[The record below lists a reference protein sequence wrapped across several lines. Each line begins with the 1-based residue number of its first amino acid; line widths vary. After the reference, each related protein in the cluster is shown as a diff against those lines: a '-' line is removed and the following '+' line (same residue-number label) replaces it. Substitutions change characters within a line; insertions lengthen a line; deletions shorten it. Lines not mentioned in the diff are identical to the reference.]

1 MDSLIKRKNYIQQLE
16 KLKDKHIIK
25 VITGLRRSGKSTL
38 LEVFAQQIID
48 SDIPASRIQQY
59 NFEKPIFPEEYTWR
73 EVYNEIIDK
82 TDKEYMNYI
91 FLDEPQQVAEFEKLV
106 DALYVEKFIDLYIT
120 GSNAYFLSG
129 ELATLLSGR
138 YITIHVLPFSF
149 AEYIESKKNTTL
161 SKYELFNNYLYETS
175 LPQGVLLRNQG
186 ADIQNT
192 YIQDVYNTIA
202 EKDIR
207 QRYNIQNTRSFDN
220 LSKFL
225 MGSIGNIVSPNNISK
240 AMKQDRQEIHHN
252 TVEKYIEYLLNS
264 YIFYQVN
271 RFDIKGKQ
279 QLATQEKY
287 YLVDIGFRNL
297 KLGKFQHQDIGHIL
311 ENIVYL
317 ELNRR
322 GYQIWIGKA
331 GEYEVDFIVKNAQ
344 NKFEYYQVTWSM
356 SDAKTAE
363 REVRPLKFINDN
375 YPKYI
380 ISTDMIASE
389 IEGIEHINIVDWLL
403 KDSDNTNTQQ

>member
-1 MDSLIKRKNYIQQLE
+1 MRNLINRKNYIHQLE
-16 KLKDKHIIK
+16 KLKDEHIIK
-25 VITGLRRSGKSTL
+25 VVTGLRRSGKSTL
-38 LEVFAQQIID
+38 FEIFAQQIIELGV
-48 SDIPASRIQQY
+48 PANRVQQY
-59 NFEKPIFPEEYTWR
+59 NFEKPIFPENYTWR
-73 EVYNEIIDK
+73 DIYKDILAK
-82 TDKEYMNYI
+82 TDKENMNYI
-91 FLDEPQQVAEFEKLV
+91 FLDEPQQILEFERLI
-106 DALYVEKFIDLYIT
+106 DALFVEKDIDLYVT

-129 ELATLLSGR
+129 DLATLLSGR
-138 YITIHVLPFSF
+138 YISIHILPFSF
-149 AEYIESKKNTTL
+149 AEFSESQKDTTL
-161 SKYELFNNYLYETS
+161 NKYELFNNYLYETS

-186 ADIQNT
+186 ADIQKM
-192 YIQDVYNTIA
+192 YIQDVYNTIV

-225 MGSIGNIVSPNNISK
+225 MGAIGSTVSPSNISK
-240 AMKQDRQEIHHN
+240 AMKQDRQNIHHN
-252 TVEKYIEYLLNS
+252 TVEKYIEYLVNS
-264 YIFYQVN
+264 FVFYQVN

-297 KLGKFQHQDIGHIL
+297 KLGKFQYQDVGHIL

-322 GYQIWIGKA
+322 GYQIWIGKI
-331 GEYEVDFIVKNAQ
+331 GEFEVDFIVKNAL

-356 SDAKTAE
+356 SDPKTAE
-363 REVRPLKFINDN
+363 REIRPLKTIDDN

-380 ISTDMIASE
+380 ISTDIISSE

-403 KDSDNTNTQQ
+403 RKE

>member
-1 MDSLIKRKNYIQQLE
+1 MNHLINRQNYIQQLE

-38 LEVFAQQIID
+38 FEIFIQQIRD
-48 SDIPASRIQQY
+48 SGVSARNVQQY
-59 NFEKPIFPEEYTWR
+59 NFEKPIYPQEYTWR
-73 EVYNEIIDK
+73 DIYKDILAK
-82 TDKEYMNYI
+82 TDKDNMNYI
-91 FLDEPQQVAEFEKLV
+91 FLDEPQQISEFERLI
-106 DALYVEKFIDLYIT
+106 DALYVERYIDLYVT

-129 ELATLLSGR
+129 DLATLLSGR
-138 YITIHVLPFSF
+138 YITIHILPFSF
-149 AEYIESKKNTTL
+149 AEFCESQKDTTL
-161 SKYELFNNYLYETS
+161 NKYELFNHYLYETS

-186 ADIQNT
+186 TDIQNM
-192 YIQDVYNTIA
+192 YIQDVYNTIV

-207 QRYNIQNTRSFDN
+207 QRYTIQNSRSFDN

-225 MGSIGNIVSPNNISK
+225 MGAIGSVVSPSNISK
-240 AMKQDRQEIHHN
+240 AMKQDRQDIHHN
-252 TVEKYIEYLLNS
+252 TVEKYIEYLVS
-264 YIFYQVN
+264 AYVFYQVN

-297 KLGKFQHQDIGHIL
+297 KLGKFQYQDVGHIL

-322 GYQIWIGKA
+322 GYQIWIGKI
-331 GEYEVDFIVKNAQ
+331 GEYEVDFIVKNAL
-344 NKFEYYQVTWSM
+344 NKFEYYQVAWSIT
-356 SDAKTAE
+356 DPKTAE
-363 REVRPLKFINDN
+363 REIRPLKSISDN

-380 ISTDMIASE
+380 LSTDIITAE

-403 KDSDNTNTQQ
+403 KKE

>member
-1 MDSLIKRKNYIQQLE
+1 MDGLINRKNYIQQLE

-25 VITGLRRSGKSTL
+25 VVTGLRRSGKSTL
-38 LEVFAQQIID
+38 LEIFVHQIKAMGV
-48 SDIPASRIQQY
+48 SSNHVQQY
-59 NFEKPIFPEEYTWR
+59 NFEKPIFPENYTWLDIYK
-73 EVYNEIIDK
+73 EMLAK
-82 TDKEYMNYI
+82 TDKENMNYI
-91 FLDEPQQVAEFEKLV
+91 FLDEPQQIREFERLI
-106 DALYVEKFIDLYIT
+106 DALYVEKYIDLYVT
-120 GSNAYFLSG
+120 GSNAHFLSSD
-129 ELATLLSGR
+129 LATLLSGR

-149 AEYIESKKNTTL
+149 DEYIECQRNTTL

-186 ADIQNT
+186 VDIQNM
-192 YIQDVYNTIA
+192 YIQDVYNSIV

-207 QRYNIQNTRSFDN
+207 KRYNIQNMRSFDN

-225 MGSIGNIVSPNNISK
+225 MGAIGSVVSPSNISK
-240 AMKQDRQEIHHN
+240 AMKQDKQDIHHN
-252 TVEKYIEYLLNS
+252 TVEKYIEYLVNS
-264 YIFYQVN
+264 YVFYQVT

-297 KLGKFQHQDIGHIL
+297 KLGKFQYQDVGHIL

-322 GYQIWIGKA
+322 GYQVWIGKI
-331 GEYEVDFIVKNAQ
+331 GEYEVDFIVKNAL
-344 NKFEYYQVTWSM
+344 NKFEYYQVAWSM
-356 SDAKTAE
+356 SDPKTAE
-363 REVRPLKFINDN
+363 REIHALKSIGDN

-380 ISTDMIASE
+380 ISTDIITSE
-389 IEGIEHINIVDWLL
+389 MEGIEHKNIVDWLL
-403 KDSDNTNTQQ
+403 EKE

>member
-1 MDSLIKRKNYIQQLE
+1 MSGLINRKNYIQQLE
-16 KLKDKHIIK
+16 KLKDEHIIK
-25 VITGLRRSGKSTL
+25 VVTGLRRSGKSTL
-38 LEVFAQQIID
+38 FEIFTQQMID
-48 SDIPASRIQQY
+48 LGVPANRVQQY

-73 EVYNEIIDK
+73 DIYKEILAK
-82 TDKEYMNYI
+82 TDKENMNYI
-91 FLDEPQQVAEFEKLV
+91 FLDEPQQIPEFERLI
-106 DALYVEKFIDLYIT
+106 DALYVEKFIDLYVT

-129 ELATLLSGR
+129 DLATLLSGR
-138 YITIHVLPFSF
+138 YITIHILPFSF
-149 AEYIESKKNTTL
+149 AEFAESQKDTTL
-161 SKYELFNNYLYETS
+161 NKYELFNNYLYETS

-186 ADIQNT
+186 ADIQNM
-192 YIQDVYNTIA
+192 YIQDVYNTIV

-207 QRYNIQNTRSFDN
+207 QRYNIQNMRSFDN

-225 MGSIGNIVSPNNISK
+225 MGAIGSVVSPSNISK
-240 AMKQDRQEIHHN
+240 AMKQDSQDIHHN
-252 TVEKYIEYLLNS
+252 TVEKYIEYLVNS
-264 YIFYQVN
+264 YVFYQVN
-271 RFDIKGKQ
+271 RFDIRGKQ

-297 KLGKFQHQDIGHIL
+297 KLGKFQYQDVGHIL

-322 GYQIWIGKA
+322 GYQIWIGKI
-331 GEYEVDFIVKNAQ
+331 GEFEVDFIVKNAL

-356 SDAKTAE
+356 SDPKTAE
-363 REVRPLKFINDN
+363 REIRPLQSIEDN

-380 ISTDMIASE
+380 ISTDIITAE

-403 KDSDNTNTQQ
+403 KKE

>member
-1 MDSLIKRKNYIQQLE
+1 MNHLINRQNYIQQLE

-38 LEVFAQQIID
+38 YEIFIQQIL
-48 SDIPASRIQQY
+48 ASGVSARNVQQY
-59 NFEKPIFPEEYTWR
+59 NFEKPIYPQEYTWR
-73 EVYNEIIDK
+73 DIYKDILAK
-82 TDKEYMNYI
+82 TDKDNMNYI
-91 FLDEPQQVAEFEKLV
+91 FLDEPQQISEFERLI
-106 DALYVEKFIDLYIT
+106 DALYVERYIDLYVT

-129 ELATLLSGR
+129 DLATLLSGR
-138 YITIHVLPFSF
+138 YITIHILPFSF
-149 AEYIESKKNTTL
+149 AEFCESQKDTTL
-161 SKYELFNNYLYETS
+161 NKYELFNHYLYETS
-175 LPQGVLLRNQG
+175 LPQGVFLRNQG
-186 ADIQNT
+186 TDIQNM
-192 YIQDVYNTIA
+192 YIQDVYNTIV

-207 QRYNIQNTRSFDN
+207 QRYTIQNSRSFDN

-225 MGSIGNIVSPNNISK
+225 MGAIGSAVSPSNISK
-240 AMKQDRQEIHHN
+240 AMKQDRQDIHHN
-252 TVEKYIEYLLNS
+252 TVEKYIEYLVS
-264 YIFYQVN
+264 AYVFYQVN

-297 KLGKFQHQDIGHIL
+297 KLGKFQYQDVGHIL

-322 GYQIWIGKA
+322 GYQIWIGKI
-331 GEYEVDFIVKNAQ
+331 GEYEVDFIVKNAL
-344 NKFEYYQVTWSM
+344 NKFEYYQVAWSIT
-356 SDAKTAE
+356 DPKTAE
-363 REVRPLKFINDN
+363 REIRPLKSISDN

-380 ISTDMIASE
+380 LSTDIITAE

-403 KDSDNTNTQQ
+403 KKE

>member
-1 MDSLIKRKNYIQQLE
+1 MIKIQTNMDGLINRKNYIQQLE

-25 VITGLRRSGKSTL
+25 VVTGLRRSGKSTL
-38 LEVFAQQIID
+38 LEIFVHQIKAMGV
-48 SDIPASRIQQY
+48 SSNHVQQY
-59 NFEKPIFPEEYTWR
+59 NFEKPIFPENYTWLDIYK
-73 EVYNEIIDK
+73 EMLAK
-82 TDKEYMNYI
+82 TDKENMNYI
-91 FLDEPQQVAEFEKLV
+91 FLDEPQQIREFERLI
-106 DALYVEKFIDLYIT
+106 DALYVEKYIDLYVT
-120 GSNAYFLSG
+120 GSNAHFLSSD
-129 ELATLLSGR
+129 LATLLSGR

-149 AEYIESKKNTTL
+149 DEYIECQRNTTL

-186 ADIQNT
+186 VDIQNM
-192 YIQDVYNTIA
+192 YIQDVYNSIV

-207 QRYNIQNTRSFDN
+207 KRYNIQNMRSFDN

-225 MGSIGNIVSPNNISK
+225 MGAIGSVVSPSNISK
-240 AMKQDRQEIHHN
+240 AMKQDKQDIHHN
-252 TVEKYIEYLLNS
+252 TVEKYIEYLVNS
-264 YIFYQVN
+264 YVFYQVT

-297 KLGKFQHQDIGHIL
+297 KLGKFQYQDVGHIL

-322 GYQIWIGKA
+322 GYQVWIGKI
-331 GEYEVDFIVKNAQ
+331 GEYEVDFIVKNAL
-344 NKFEYYQVTWSM
+344 NKFEYYQVAWSM
-356 SDAKTAE
+356 SDTKTAE
-363 REVRPLKFINDN
+363 REIHALKSIGDN

-380 ISTDMIASE
+380 ISTDIITSE
-389 IEGIEHINIVDWLL
+389 MEGIEHKNIVDWLL
-403 KDSDNTNTQQ
+403 EKE

>member
-1 MDSLIKRKNYIQQLE
+1 MNHLINRQNYIQQLE

-38 LEVFAQQIID
+38 FEIFIQQIRD
-48 SDIPASRIQQY
+48 SGVSARNIQQY
-59 NFEKPIFPEEYTWR
+59 NFEKPIYPQEYTWR
-73 EVYNEIIDK
+73 DIYKDILAK
-82 TDKEYMNYI
+82 TDKDNMNYI
-91 FLDEPQQVAEFEKLV
+91 FLDEPQQISEFERLI
-106 DALYVEKFIDLYIT
+106 DALYVERYIDLYVT

-129 ELATLLSGR
+129 DLATLLSGR
-138 YITIHVLPFSF
+138 YITIHILPFSF
-149 AEYIESKKNTTL
+149 AEFCESQKDTTL
-161 SKYELFNNYLYETS
+161 NKYELFNHYLYETS
-175 LPQGVLLRNQG
+175 LPQGVFLRNQG
-186 ADIQNT
+186 TDIQNM
-192 YIQDVYNTIA
+192 YIQDVYNTIV

-207 QRYNIQNTRSFDN
+207 QRYTIQNSRSFDN

-225 MGSIGNIVSPNNISK
+225 MGAIGSVVSPSNISK
-240 AMKQDRQEIHHN
+240 AMKQDRQDIHHN
-252 TVEKYIEYLLNS
+252 TVEKYIEYLVS
-264 YIFYQVN
+264 AYVFYQVN

-297 KLGKFQHQDIGHIL
+297 KLGKFQYQDVGHIL

-322 GYQIWIGKA
+322 GYQIWIGKI
-331 GEYEVDFIVKNAQ
+331 GEYEVDFIVKNAL
-344 NKFEYYQVTWSM
+344 NKFEYYQVAWSIT
-356 SDAKTAE
+356 DPKTAE
-363 REVRPLKFINDN
+363 REIRPLKSISDN

-380 ISTDMIASE
+380 LSTDIITAE

-403 KDSDNTNTQQ
+403 KKE